1 MGKNLPE
8 NELSNIEMDTVVLV
22 PSAYAELLPPLAVF
36 QACGLV
42 LIFSV
47 FVDVT
52 QSPDPSGVTPTQ
64 TSLPCAAGCRGALGR
79 LLEKGY
85 SLPWN

>member
-1 MGKNLPE
+1 MVSKWVKLFLKINDQ
-8 NELSNIEMDTVVLV
+8 LSSIQMDTVVLV
-22 PSAYAELLPPLAVF
+22 PGPYAELLPLLSVF

-52 QSPDPSGVTPTQ
+52 KSSDPSGVTPMTC
-64 TSLPCAAGCRGALGR
+64 PCLAQQAVGKL
-79 LLEKGY
+79 
-85 SLPWN
+85 